1 MQADFAYEP
10 VYDGAGMQLS
20 VSVLADR
27 EAVRVQM
34 RCDAEAAGFRV
45 LECCGL
51 DEFGS
56 GSGSALGDLV
66 LIDCASPDASVMALL
81 SRLDMRAGKSGA
93 QLVVST
99 TMDALDAVFGCFTMS
114 GAQILVEPGRGDR
127 IIAIGRVLAHVPN
140 LRLRELGEEDRLM
153 LLRLTEQVGSI
164 AQRLEGLSSQVGAG
178 QREGGGAFRLESP
191 TPGWHAQGDEYVV
204 DKSKAAPRL
213 PGGALIR
220 KLIRQRQARAQFFDA
235 ELFADPAWDILLD
248 LAAAR
253 AERRQVCV
261 TSLCIAAGVPATTA
275 LRWISQMVDAD
286 LLVRIPDPHD
296 RRRAHIALA
305 DATADAIARYFAA
318 IGIGEG
324 RELATA

>member
-27 EAVRVQM
+27 SAVRDQM

-66 LIDCASPDASVMALL
+66 LVDCTSADASVLALL

-99 TMDALDAVFGCFTMS
+99 AMDALDAVFGCFAMS
-114 GAQILVEPGRGDR
+114 GAQILVEPGRADR
-127 IIAIGRVLAHVPN
+127 IIAIGRILAHIPN
-140 LRLRELGEEDRLM
+140 LRLRELAEEDRLM

-164 AQRLEGLSSQVGAG
+164 ARKLEGLSTQVGAG

-191 TPGWHAQGDEYVV
+191 AQGWHAPGDEYVV
-204 DKSKAAPRL
+204 DPGKSAPRL
-213 PGGALIR
+213 PDGAIIR
-220 KLIRQRQARAQFFDA
+220 KFIQVRQLRAQFFDA

-253 AERRQVCV
+253 AERRRVSV

-305 DATADAIARYFAA
+305 DSTADAMARYFVA
-318 IGIGEG
+318 IGIGQE
-324 RELATA
+324 REMTPA